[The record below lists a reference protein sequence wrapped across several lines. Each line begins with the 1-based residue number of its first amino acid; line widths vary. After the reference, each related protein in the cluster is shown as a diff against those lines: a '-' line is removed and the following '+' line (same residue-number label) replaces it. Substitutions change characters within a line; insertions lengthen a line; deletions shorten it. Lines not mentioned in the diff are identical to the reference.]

1 MIHIVFYEQG
11 GIYYGFEETGHSGFD
26 EAGHDVV
33 CAAVS
38 AMTMFLINTVE
49 VGYACDIQYT
59 IDEKTTDVRI
69 LAASALPEYEPD
81 EKKQF
86 AVAGLLQSY
95 YLQLCDM
102 LEDYYEY
109 LDVKCVE
116 KPYDEVLAEQK
127 YSE

>member
-26 EAGHDVV
+26 EAGHDIV

-49 VGYACDIQYT
+49 VGYACDIQYA

-69 LAASALPEYEPD
+69 LAASAFAICWRTTTNISMSNALKSRMTKRSQSKSTAN
-81 EKKQF
+81 KKN
-86 AVAGLLQSY
+86 GGIMP
-95 YLQLCDM
+95 C
-102 LEDYYEY
+102 
-109 LDVKCVE
+109 
-116 KPYDEVLAEQK
+116 
-127 YSE
+127 